1 MTIAG
6 LHRAILALDRVV
18 YRAAWVATAITL
30 LAMFA
35 VVMAVVFTRYVVNLP
50 FFWGEEFARYC
61 MFYMIMLGSAVAIRE
76 NGHIRLT
83 LFIDMLPAR
92 VRRAIDLAV
101 DLVVL
106 FVIAMIFW
114 HGLDLAVED
123 GRMLTPTLRW
133 RYFWIYLAF
142 PIGAA
147 LSVLMLIGKQVGPR
161 VGGESEA

>member
-1 MTIAG
+1 MSES
-6 LHRAILALDRVV
+6 LVRAIVGLDRLV
-18 YRAAWVATAITL
+18 YRAAWIATGVSL
-30 LAMFA
+30 VAMFV
-35 VVMAVVFTRYVVNLP
+35 VVMAVVFTRYVINLP

-83 LFIDMLPAR
+83 LFIDMLPTGAR
-92 VRRAIDLAV
+92 RVV
-101 DLVVL
+101 DLLVDCVVL

-123 GRMLTPTLRW
+123 GRMLTPSLRW
-133 RYFWIYLAF
+133 RFFWIYLAF

-147 LSVLMLIGKQVGPR
+147 LSILMLIGKHVGPT
-161 VGGESEA
+161 VGPAAGEA